1 MEKHEKAVELQ
12 KTIDRE
18 RAKAVKGGLQ
28 EHNNYYA
35 YICGVLTAAISDL
48 LTERI
53 DTDLKYRINADGE
66 MEWYFN
72 GGEK

>member
-35 YICGVLTAAISDL
+35 YICGVLSAVVSDL
-48 LTERI
+48 LEEQI
-53 DTDLKYRINADGE
+53 DTNLKYRTNEEGSL
-66 MEWYFN
+66 EWYF
-72 GGEK
+72 